1 MPKHVELTVR
11 VANLERMYTLAGP
24 MAAVASRHIDEFDDL
39 GVGGLISC
47 PPPMRALVAAKLA
60 QRRPLVLITPTRTEA
75 ETLRDDIAAY
85 VGDDAVSVFEAW
97 ETLPH
102 ERLSPQPATVGARL
116 ATLDAMR
123 TGKARVVIAPVRAA
137 LQPIDPRVANR
148 APLVIGPT
156 FDEGLEA
163 LVIRLAELGYVRT
176 SLVTTTGEF
185 AVRGGI
191 VDIFG
196 AGASEP
202 VRVEFF
208 GDDVDEVRT
217 FDPADQRT
225 ITKVNTVTIHAA
237 RELVLDQ
244 ATRDLAKA
252 KATEVPA
259 LATQLNQ
266 LADGVAVEGAEGLV
280 LALIDDP
287 VYLTDIVSDETG
299 LVIVD
304 HEQVH
309 DRAEQ
314 LIDQAKQLF
323 VADWGALAERK
334 AESDGGEALLEDGED
349 RAGFAELNEL
359 VDRHSKRVT
368 GGAKIWKTSA
378 FQSPEAVITLSAR
391 LFDTWRGNI
400 PELGETA
407 RNLASKG
414 NLVVVSVRDHGNA
427 LRIAQVLRDGGI
439 PVDHHYPG
447 ASSSN
452 ESHQIQGLPR
462 NPKGRVQLVESTLRT
477 GFHSTALGVVVIG
490 EFDVFGPRRTT
501 SKRRVGSRKSAEAT
515 VLDLEIGGALVHA
528 VHGIGR
534 YAGMQTR
541 TLKAGGG
548 TVTRDYVVVDYAG
561 GDKLYVPSDQVD
573 ALAVYTG
580 GENPRIMRMG
590 GADWERAKGKVKAAV
605 KEMAADLMRLYS
617 ARMTAT
623 GHAFAPDLELLNKL
637 EDAFPWVETP
647 DQLDAIQAVRED
659 MGTPLPMDRLI
670 CGDVGFGKT
679 EVAVRAAGIAV
690 FDNHQVA
697 VLVPTT
703 LLAQQHGETFLERF
717 AGTGVNIKVLSR
729 FSTTKEINATL
740 SGLKD
745 GTVDIVVGT
754 HRLLSQDVEFK
765 SLGLLVV
772 DEEQRFGV
780 GHKERLKQLKT
791 SVDVLTMSATPIP
804 RTMEMAITGIRDM
817 STIET
822 PPVDRQP
829 VITQVTE
836 WDEDLAVLAIRR
848 ELLREG
854 QVFWLHN
861 KVNTIHA
868 AADRIREL
876 VPDARIAI
884 GHGQMPEDELEK
896 VMLDFWTKDIDVL
909 VATTIIESGIDIP
922 NANTLVV
929 EDADRLGMAQ
939 LYQLRGRVGR
949 SSTRGYAHLFY
960 TGKPTPEAWKRLESI
975 ATHSHLGA
983 GMSVA
988 LKDLEIRG
996 AGSMLGADQSGTVSG
1011 VGFDTYTQLMR
1022 EAVAELG
1029 GVSTP
1034 EPEPEVKVD
1043 LPIDA
1048 HLPHDWITD
1057 EGLRLQAYRL
1067 VAAIRN
1073 AHDVNDVRA
1082 ELTDRYGKL
1091 PSPAERLIMLAAFK
1105 SMLRMWGIT
1114 EVSTTPRHTV
1124 RIYPVLLP
1132 DSKQVRLARKY
1143 PKAQWNPSGE
1153 VLDLPQT
1160 KGFPTDP
1167 VGWLAK
1173 HLADILGKPGS

>member
-1 MPKHVELTVR
+1 
-11 VANLERMYTLAGP
+11 MYTLAGP
-24 MAAVASRHIDEFDDL
+24 LAAVASRHIDEFDDL

-60 QRRPLVLITPTRTEA
+60 KGRPLLLITPTRTEA

-85 VGDDAVSVFEAW
+85 VGDSAVRIFGAW

-116 ATLDAMR
+116 ATLNALR
-123 TGKARVVIAPVRAA
+123 TGEARVVIAPVRAA
-137 LQPIDPRVANR
+137 LQPMDPRVAGR
-148 APLVIGPT
+148 APLVIGPA
-156 FDEGLEA
+156 FDAGLDA
-163 LVIRLAELGYVRT
+163 LVTGLAELGYVRT
-176 SLVTTTGEF
+176 SLVTATGEF

-191 VDIFG
+191 VDIFP
-196 AGASEP
+196 AGAAEP

-217 FDPADQRT
+217 FAPEDQRT
-225 ITKVNTVTIHAA
+225 IAKVNTVTVHAA
-237 RELVLDQ
+237 RELVLDA
-244 ATRDLAKA
+244 ATRGLARAKA
-252 KATEVPA
+252 AQVPA

-287 VYLTDIVSDETG
+287 VYLTDIVSPETG
-299 LVIVD
+299 LMIID

-314 LIDQAKQLF
+314 LIDQAKQLI
-323 VADWGALAERK
+323 VADWGALAERSVTTGD
-334 AESDGGEALLEDGED
+334 AGEGIAVDED
-349 RAGFAELNEL
+349 RAGFAELDVL
-359 VDRHSKRVT
+359 IARHAKRVT
-368 GGAKIWKTSA
+368 GAAKVWRTSA
-378 FQSPEAVITLSAR
+378 FQSPDAVITLSAR

-414 NLVVVSVRDHGNA
+414 DLVVISVRDHGNA
-427 LRIAQVLRDGGI
+427 LRIAQVLRDEGI
-439 PVDHHYPG
+439 AVDHHSPG
-447 ASSSN
+447 TQDSN
-452 ESHQIQGLPR
+452 ESQGIPR
-462 NPKGRVQLVESTLRT
+462 NPNGRVQLVESPLRT
-477 GFHSTALGVVVIG
+477 GFHSAALGVAVMG
-490 EFDVFGPRRTT
+490 EFDVFGPRRT
-501 SKRRVGSRKSAEAT
+501 SGKRRVGSRKSAEAT

-528 VHGIGR
+528 VHGIGT

-548 TVTRDYVVVDYAG
+548 TVTRDYVVVEYAG

-623 GHAFAPDLELLNKL
+623 GHAFAPDTELLHKL
-637 EDAFPWVETP
+637 EDAFPWVETA
-647 DQLDAIQAVRED
+647 DQLDAIQAVKED
-659 MGTPLPMDRLI
+659 MATPLPMDRLI

-679 EVAVRAAGIAV
+679 EVAVRAAAMAV
-690 FDNHQVA
+690 FDDHQVA

-703 LLAQQHGETFLERF
+703 LLAQQHGETFMERF
-717 AGTGVNIKVLSR
+717 AGTGVNVQVLSR
-729 FSTTKEINATL
+729 FSTPKEISATL
-740 SGLKD
+740 AGVRD
-745 GTVDIVVGT
+745 GSVDVVIGT
-754 HRLLSQDVEFK
+754 HRLLSQDVVFK
-765 SLGLLVV
+765 NLGLLVV

-876 VPDARIAI
+876 VPDARVAI

-929 EDADRLGMAQ
+929 EHADRLGMAQ

-949 SSTRGYAHLFY
+949 SATRGYAHLFY
-960 TGKPTPEAWKRLESI
+960 TGKPTPEAWKRLEGI
-975 ATHSHLGA
+975 ATHAHLGA

-1029 GVSTP
+1029 GVPTP

-1043 LPIDA
+1043 LPVDA

-1057 EGLRLQAYRL
+1057 EGFRLQAYRR

-1073 AHDVNDVRA
+1073 VHDVNDVRA
-1082 ELTDRYGKL
+1082 ELTDRYGK
-1091 PSPAERLIMLAAFK
+1091 PPAPAERLIMLAAFK
-1105 SMLRMWGIT
+1105 SMLRLWGIT
-1114 EVSTTPRHTV
+1114 EVSTTPRRTV
-1124 RIYPVLLP
+1124 RIHPVLLP
-1132 DSKQVRLARKY
+1132 DSKQVRLTRKY
-1143 PKAQWNPSGE
+1143 PQAQWSPSGE
-1153 VLDLPQT
+1153 VLELPQG
-1160 KGFPTDP
+1160 KGFVTDP

-1173 HLADILGKPGS
+1173 RLADILGKPGT

>member
-1 MPKHVELTVR
+1 MRLLLTG
-11 VANLERMYTLAGP
+11 MFTLTGP
-24 MAAVASRHIDEFDDL
+24 LAAIASRHIDEFDDL

-47 PPPMRALVAAKLA
+47 PPPLRALVAAKLA
-60 QRRPLVLITPTRTEA
+60 QRRPLVLITPTQTEA
-75 ETLRDDIAAY
+75 DSLRDDIAAY
-85 VGDDAVSVFEAW
+85 VGEDAVKVFGAW

-116 ATLDAMR
+116 ATLNALR
-123 TGKARVVIAPVRAA
+123 TGEARVVIAPVRAA
-137 LQPIDPRVANR
+137 LQPMDPRVTER
-148 APLVIGPT
+148 APLIISPT
-156 FDEGLEA
+156 FDGGLDGLIEGLA
-163 LVIRLAELGYVRT
+163 QLGYVRT
-176 SLVTTTGEF
+176 ALVTTTGEF

-191 VDIFG
+191 VDVFG
-196 AGASEP
+196 AGGEDP
-202 VRVEFF
+202 VRIEFF

-217 FDPADQRT
+217 FDPIDQRT
-225 ITKVNTVTIHAA
+225 IAKVDAVTIHAA
-237 RELVLDQ
+237 RELVLDD
-244 ATRDLAKA
+244 ATRALAKS
-252 KATEVPA
+252 KGEQVSA

-266 LADGVAVEGAEGLV
+266 LANGIAVEGAEGLV
-280 LALIDDP
+280 LALIEDP
-287 VYLTDIVSDETG
+287 VYLTDIVDPETG
-299 LVIVD
+299 LVIID
-304 HEQVH
+304 HEQVN

-314 LIDQAKQLF
+314 LIEQAKQLV
-323 VADWGALAERK
+323 VADWGALAQRNQE
-334 AESDGGEALLEDGED
+334 AGEGEAAIPLADD
-349 RAGFAELNEL
+349 RAGFADLADV
-359 VDRHSKRVT
+359 VDRFAKRAT
-368 GGAKIWKTSA
+368 GLAKVWKTSA
-378 FQSPEAVITLSAR
+378 FQSKDAVITLSAR

-400 PELGETA
+400 PEVGQTA
-407 RNLASKG
+407 RVLARDDQ
-414 NLVVVSVRDHGNA
+414 LVVISVRDHGNA
-427 LRIAQVLRDGGI
+427 LRIAQVLRDGGVA
-439 PVDHHYPG
+439 VDHLKAG
-447 ASSSN
+447 
-452 ESHQIQGLPR
+452 EGLPR
-462 NPKGRVQLVESTLRT
+462 DPKGRVQLVESPMRT
-477 GFHSTALGVVVIG
+477 GFHSRELGVALIG
-490 EFDVFGPRRTT
+490 EFDVFGPRRT
-501 SKRRVGSRKSAEAT
+501 SGKRRVGSRKSAEQT

-528 VHGIGR
+528 VHGIGT
-534 YAGMQTR
+534 YVGMQTR
-541 TLKAGGG
+541 TLKGGSG
-548 TVTRDYVVVDYAG
+548 TVTRDYVVVEYAG

-590 GADWERAKGKVKAAV
+590 GADWERAKLKVKTAV

-623 GHAFAPDLELLNKL
+623 GHAFQPDVEMLAKL
-637 EDAFPWVETP
+637 EEAFPWVETS
-647 DQLDAIQAVRED
+647 DQLEAIAAVKED

-679 EVAVRAAGIAV
+679 EVAVRAAAMAV
-690 FDNHQVA
+690 FDDHQAA

-703 LLAQQHGETFLERF
+703 LLAQQHGETFIERF
-717 AGTGVNIKVLSR
+717 ANTGINVKVLSR
-729 FSTTKEINATL
+729 FSTQKEMNATL
-740 SGLKD
+740 AGLKD
-745 GTVDIVVGT
+745 GSVDIVVGT
-754 HRLLSQDVEFK
+754 HRLLSQDVQFK
-765 SLGLLVV
+765 NLGLLVV

-836 WDEDLAVLAIRR
+836 WDEDLAVLALRR

-861 KVNTIHA
+861 KVDTIHA

-876 VPDARIAI
+876 VPGARVAV
-884 GHGQMPEDELEK
+884 GHGQMPEEELEQ
-896 VMLDFWTKDIDVL
+896 VMLDFWTRDIDVL
-909 VATTIIESGIDIP
+909 VATTIIENGIDIP

-949 SSTRGYAHLFY
+949 SATRGYAHLFY

-975 ATHSHLGA
+975 ATHAHLGA

-1029 GVSTP
+1029 GLSAP
-1034 EPEPEVKVD
+1034 EPEVEVKVD
-1043 LPIDA
+1043 LPVDA

-1073 AHDVNDVRA
+1073 VHDVNDVRA
-1082 ELTDRYGKL
+1082 ELTDRYGK
-1091 PSPAERLIMLAAFK
+1091 PPAPAERLIMLAAFK

-1114 EVSTTPRHTV
+1114 EVSTTPRRTV

-1132 DSKQVRLARKY
+1132 DSKQVRLSRKY
-1143 PKAQWNPSGE
+1143 PQAQWNPSGE
-1153 VLDLPQT
+1153 VLELPQT
-1160 KGFPTDP
+1160 KGFPADP

-1173 HLADILGKPGS
+1173 HLADILGKPEA

>member
-1 MPKHVELTVR
+1 
-11 VANLERMYTLAGP
+11 MYTLTGPLAG
-24 MAAVASRHIDEFDDL
+24 VASRHIDEFDDL

-47 PPPMRALVAAKLA
+47 PPPLRALVAAKLA
-60 QRRPLVLITPTRTEA
+60 QRRPLVLIVPTRTEA

-85 VGDDAVSVFEAW
+85 VGLNAVRVFDAW

-102 ERLSPQPATVGARL
+102 ERLSPQPATVGSRL
-116 ATLDAMR
+116 ATLNALR
-123 TGKARVVIAPVRAA
+123 SGEARVVIAPVRAA
-137 LQPIDPRVANR
+137 LQPIDPRVAER
-148 APLVIGPT
+148 TPLIISSQ
-156 FDEGLEA
+156 FAEGLEG
-163 LVIRLAELGYVRT
+163 LVTGLAQLGYTRT

-191 VDIFG
+191 VDVYG
-196 AGASEP
+196 AGAEEP
-202 VRVEFF
+202 VRIEFF
-208 GDDVDEVRT
+208 GDDVDDMRT
-217 FDPADQRT
+217 FDPIDQRT
-225 ITKVNTVTIHAA
+225 VAKVETVTIHAA
-237 RELVLDQ
+237 RELVLDEE
-244 ATRDLAKA
+244 TRTLARAKA
-252 KATEVPA
+252 KEVQA
-259 LATQLNQ
+259 LAPQLNE

-280 LALIDDP
+280 LALIDQP
-287 VYLTDIVSDETG
+287 VYLTDIVHDETG
-299 LVIVD
+299 LVVID

-314 LIDQAKQLF
+314 LIEQAKQLI
-323 VADWGALAERK
+323 VADWGALAQRV
-334 AESDGGEALLEDGED
+334 APHQDDAGIPLEDE
-349 RAGFAELNEL
+349 RAGFAELTDL
-359 VDRHSKRVT
+359 VDRFAQRAT
-368 GGAKIWKTSA
+368 RGAKVWRTTA
-378 FQSPEAVITLSAR
+378 FQSSDAVITLHAR
-391 LFDTWRGNI
+391 VFDTWRGNI
-400 PELGETA
+400 PEVGQTA
-407 RNLASKG
+407 RILAKDEQ
-414 NLVVVSVRDHGNA
+414 LVVISVRDHGNA
-427 LRIAQVLRDGGI
+427 LRIAQVLRDGGLA
-439 PVDHHYPG
+439 VDHLDDGQP
-447 ASSSN
+447 
-452 ESHQIQGLPR
+452 LPR
-462 NPKGRVQLVESTLRT
+462 KPNGRIQLVESPLRT
-477 GFHSTALGVVVIG
+477 GFNSRELGIALIG
-490 EFDVFGPRRTT
+490 EFDVFGARRTAG
-501 SKRRVGSRKSAEAT
+501 KRRIGSRKSAEQT

-528 VHGIGR
+528 VHGIGT
-534 YAGMQTR
+534 YVGMQTR
-541 TLKAGGG
+541 TLKGGSG
-548 TVTRDYVVVDYAG
+548 TVTRDYVVVEYAG

-580 GENPRIMRMG
+580 GEHPRIMRMG
-590 GADWERAKGKVKAAV
+590 GADWERAKLKVKTAV

-623 GHAFAPDLELLNKL
+623 GHAFQPDVEMLAKL
-637 EDAFPWVETP
+637 EESFPWVETA
-647 DQLDAIQAVRED
+647 DQLEAIQAVKED

-679 EVAVRAAGIAV
+679 EVAVRAAAMAV
-690 FDNHQVA
+690 FDNHQAA

-703 LLAQQHGETFLERF
+703 LLAQQHGETFIERF
-717 AGTGVNIKVLSR
+717 ANTGITVKVLSR
-729 FSTTKEINATL
+729 FSTQKEMNATL
-740 SGLKD
+740 EGLKD
-745 GTVDIVVGT
+745 GSVDIVVGT
-754 HRLLSQDVEFK
+754 HRLLSTDVSFK
-765 SLGLLVV
+765 NLGLLVV

-836 WDEDLAVLAIRR
+836 WDEDLAVLALRR

-861 KVNTIHA
+861 KVDTIHA

-876 VPDARIAI
+876 VPGARVAV
-884 GHGQMPEDELEK
+884 GHGQMPEEELEQ
-896 VMLDFWTKDIDVL
+896 VMLDFWTRDIDVL
-909 VATTIIESGIDIP
+909 VATTIIENGIDIP

-929 EDADRLGMAQ
+929 EDADRLGMSQ

-949 SSTRGYAHLFY
+949 SATRGYAHLFY

-1029 GVSTP
+1029 GMPSP
-1034 EPEPEVKVD
+1034 EPEIEIKVD
-1043 LPIDA
+1043 LPVDA

-1067 VAAIRN
+1067 VAGIRN
-1073 AHDVNDVRA
+1073 VHDVNDVRA
-1082 ELTDRYGKL
+1082 ELTDRYGK
-1091 PSPAERLIMLAAFK
+1091 PPAAAERLIMLAAFK

-1124 RIYPVLLP
+1124 RMYPVLLA
-1132 DSKQVRLARKY
+1132 DSKQVRLTRKY
-1143 PKAQWNPSGE
+1143 PQAQWNPSGE
-1153 VLDLPQT
+1153 VLELPQT
-1160 KGFPTDP
+1160 KGFSQDP

-1173 HLADILGKPGS
+1173 RLADILGKPEN

>member
-1 MPKHVELTVR
+1 
-11 VANLERMYTLAGP
+11 MYTLAGP
-24 MAAVASRHIDEFDDL
+24 LAAVASRHIDEFDDL

-47 PPPMRALVAAKLA
+47 PPPLRALVAAKLA
-60 QRRPLVLITPTRTEA
+60 QRRPLVLITPTRTDA
-75 ETLRDDIAAY
+75 DTLRDDIAAY
-85 VGDDAVSVFEAW
+85 VGDDAVRVFGAW

-116 ATLDAMR
+116 ATLDALR
-123 TGKARVVIAPVRAA
+123 SGTARVVIAPVRAA
-137 LQPIDPRVANR
+137 VQPMDPRVATR
-148 APLVIGPT
+148 RPLVIGPA
-156 FDEGLEA
+156 FEAGLDA
-163 LVIRLAELGYVRT
+163 LVTRLAELGYVRT
-176 SLVTTTGEF
+176 TLVTATGEF

-191 VDIFG
+191 VDIYG
-196 AGASEP
+196 AGAGEP

-217 FDPADQRT
+217 FDPVDQRT
-225 ITKVNTVTIHAA
+225 IAKVNAVTIHAA

-244 ATRDLAKA
+244 ATRDLASA
-252 KATEVPA
+252 KAAQVPA

-280 LALIDDP
+280 LALIENP
-287 VYLTDIVSDETG
+287 VYLTDIVGEETG
-299 LVIVD
+299 LMIVD

-334 AESDGGEALLEDGED
+334 AQPGESDAGLIEVDDD
-349 RAGFAELNEL
+349 RAGFAELSEL
-359 VDRHSKRVT
+359 INRHEQRAT
-368 GGAKIWKTSA
+368 GGARVWKTSA

-400 PELGETA
+400 PEMGETA

-414 NLVVVSVRDHGNA
+414 DLVVISVRDHGNA

-439 PVDHHYPG
+439 AVDHHYPT
-447 ASSSN
+447 APTSDDAN
-452 ESHQIQGLPR
+452 NIQGLPR
-462 NPKGRVQLVESTLRT
+462 NPTGRVQLVESPLRA
-477 GFHSTALGVVVIG
+477 GFHSSALGVAVIG
-490 EFDVFGPRRTT
+490 EFDVFGPRRT
-501 SKRRVGSRKSAEAT
+501 SGKRRVGSRKSAEAT

-528 VHGIGR
+528 VHGIGT

-605 KEMAADLMRLYS
+605 KAMAADLMRLYS

-623 GHAFAPDLELLNKL
+623 GHAFSPDLELFNKL

-647 DQLDAIQAVRED
+647 DQLDAIQAVKED
-659 MGTPLPMDRLI
+659 MATPLPMDRLI

-679 EVAVRAAGIAV
+679 EVAVRAAAIAV
-690 FDNHQVA
+690 FDDHQVA

-703 LLAQQHGETFLERF
+703 LLAQQHGETFIERF
-717 AGTGVNIKVLSR
+717 AGTGVNVQVLSR
-729 FSTTKEINATL
+729 FSTQKEIAATIA
-740 SGLKD
+740 GLKD
-745 GTVDIVVGT
+745 GSVDIVVGT
-754 HRLLSQDVEFK
+754 HRLLSQDVQFK
-765 SLGLLVV
+765 NLGLLVV

-780 GHKERLKQLKT
+780 GHKEKLKQLKT

-876 VPDARIAI
+876 VPDARVAV

-975 ATHSHLGA
+975 ATHAHLGA

-1029 GVSTP
+1029 GVPSP

-1043 LPIDA
+1043 LPVDA

-1057 EGLRLQAYRL
+1057 EGLRLQAYRR

-1073 AHDVNDVRA
+1073 VHDVNDVRA
-1082 ELTDRYGKL
+1082 ELTDRYGK
-1091 PSPAERLIMLAAFK
+1091 PPAPAERLIMLAAFK
-1105 SMLRMWGIT
+1105 SMLRLWGIT
-1114 EVSTTPRHTV
+1114 EVNTTPRRTV
-1124 RIYPVLLP
+1124 RIHPVLLA
-1132 DSKQVRLARKY
+1132 DSKQVRLTRKY
-1143 PKAQWNPSGE
+1143 PQAQWSPSGE
-1153 VLDLPQT
+1153 VLELPQG
-1160 KGFPTDP
+1160 KGFTTDP

-1173 HLADILGKPGS
+1173 RLADILGKPGA